1 MKKVVRILS
10 VFLIGVAAMPN
21 AKAQDKTEILDW
33 LRSHL
38 KTVVVESDDTELKS
52 KMTKT
57 YTFYDDA
64 FVVKTEWDFKDKDLN
79 GPPYFAKIW
88 YTDMT
93 SGNLQDEQTNVYI
106 LSVAILYTRA
116 GTEKEPKEH
125 WYSFQEPTEIELYL
139 TEDKE
144 LNREIITK
152 LMKLQA
158 LNYE

>member
-10 VFLIGVAAMPN
+10 VFLIGVAAMPS

-38 KTVVVESDDTELKS
+38 KTVVVESDDSDLKS

-64 FVVKTEWDFKDKDLN
+64 FVVKTAWDFEDKAFN

-88 YTDMT
+88 YADMI
-93 SGNLQDEQTNVYI
+93 SGDLQDGQTNIYI
-106 LSVAILYTRA
+106 LSVAVLYTRA
-116 GTEKEPKEH
+116 GTEKESKEH

-144 LNREIITK
+144 LNREIIAK

-158 LNYE
+158 LNY